1 MARSLAMA
9 GGADSEGGSAAGKG
23 KGGGKAGG
31 QDERD
36 AGPSGNYAGR
46 IRAVVRPKI
55 VFTDDVPGNP
65 VAEVEVR
72 TDELGLIIS
81 RRITRSSGVKSWD
94 EAVLR
99 ALDRTERLP
108 SDNGRYWNPLQIVFK
123 LRD

>member
-1 MARSLAMA
+1 M
-9 GGADSEGGSAAGKG
+9 
-23 KGGGKAGG
+23 
-31 QDERD
+31 
-36 AGPSGNYAGR
+36 
-46 IRAVVRPKI
+46 
-55 VFTDDVPGNP
+55 
-65 VAEVEVR
+65 R